1 MSPSPQAVIRL
12 QGVSKVFPDVPPGTP
27 PALSSLTADVPSG
40 LVVGLVGP
48 DAAGK
53 TTLMRLLAGLL
64 LPTSGSVEVL
74 GRVPGSEA
82 SDEAVHDVGYMP
94 QRFGLYEDLSV
105 IDNLNLHAELRGLE
119 GPARQAMFEKLLTFT
134 ALKPFTDRLAGKLS
148 GGMKQKLG
156 LACALLTTPRLL
168 LLDEP
173 GVGVDPLSRRELW
186 KMVSELAVGGM
197 SVLWSTAYMDEAERC
212 AHVLMLDQ
220 GSLVYQGPPAGF
232 TGRVAKRVFSF
243 VPPSGE
249 ARAMLARWQ
258 QEPDIRDA
266 LIQGNRIRVVLR
278 NPHDGPFSRKGVEL
292 HPVEPRLEDAYI
304 DAVGGMD
311 QRPSPFLPV
320 SGRGGA
326 EEPGEGR
333 GNFSGERL
341 SPPLPRTPS
350 LPLPKIFARGR
361 EAGALSEGGAA
372 SRPSAGS
379 AGAGGSHAEE
389 NAKLSNPAV
398 ADASST
404 EPSSASPPSGKHGN
418 RDSIS
423 ANFFGRGG
431 MGARGK
437 GGESFSPEKF
447 LLPSPGLTSPT
458 APLTPRRARRRP

>member
-304 DAVGGMD
+304 DAVNGYMSYHMIVSVPVYLSQQVVFTKVEIQIRTIAMD
-311 QRPSPFLPV
+311 FWASLEHKMYYKFDGNAPAHIRRELKECADITAFLDRKMLALNEEIQNYKV
-320 SGRGGA
+320 SA
-326 EEPGEGR
+326 DMPD
-333 GNFSGERL
+333 F
-341 SPPLPRTPS
+341 
-350 LPLPKIFARGR
+350 I
-361 EAGALSEGGAA
+361 
-372 SRPSAGS
+372 
-379 AGAGGSHAEE
+379 E
-389 NAKLSNPAV
+389 NYK
-398 ADASST
+398 
-404 EPSSASPPSGKHGN
+404 
-418 RDSIS
+418 
-423 ANFFGRGG
+423 
-431 MGARGK
+431 
-437 GGESFSPEKF
+437 
-447 LLPSPGLTSPT
+447 
-458 APLTPRRARRRP
+458 

>member
-197 SVLWSTAYMDEAERC
+197 SVLWSTAYMDEAERLS
-212 AHVLMLDQ
+212 HIHI
-220 GSLVYQGPPAGF
+220 S
-232 TGRVAKRVFSF
+232 
-243 VPPSGE
+243 
-249 ARAMLARWQ
+249 
-258 QEPDIRDA
+258 EPTR
-266 LIQGNRIRVVLR
+266 
-278 NPHDGPFSRKGVEL
+278 H
-292 HPVEPRLEDAYI
+292 
-304 DAVGGMD
+304 
-311 QRPSPFLPV
+311 
-320 SGRGGA
+320 
-326 EEPGEGR
+326 
-333 GNFSGERL
+333 
-341 SPPLPRTPS
+341 
-350 LPLPKIFARGR
+350 
-361 EAGALSEGGAA
+361 
-372 SRPSAGS
+372 
-379 AGAGGSHAEE
+379 
-389 NAKLSNPAV
+389 
-398 ADASST
+398 
-404 EPSSASPPSGKHGN
+404 
-418 RDSIS
+418 
-423 ANFFGRGG
+423 
-431 MGARGK
+431 
-437 GGESFSPEKF
+437 
-447 LLPSPGLTSPT
+447 
-458 APLTPRRARRRP
+458 